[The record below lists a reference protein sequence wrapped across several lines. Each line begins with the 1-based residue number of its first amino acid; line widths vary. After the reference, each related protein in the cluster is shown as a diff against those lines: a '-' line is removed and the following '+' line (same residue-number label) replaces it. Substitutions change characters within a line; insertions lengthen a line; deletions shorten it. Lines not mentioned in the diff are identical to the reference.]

1 MNKQQLKQCFDRIK
15 PSEQLVAETIQRV
28 HALER
33 KKTMPVRRAAPNF
46 AFATR
51 LGTAACALLLVVGIG
66 IGIGTPGGL
75 LNTARDTDT
84 PTPMNVHG
92 EPSDVSSDQTPGAIN
107 REAMIA
113 RAAEQGTDWAVLEA
127 VIDMAAGDGSIVL
140 TVSEIVKVARQ
151 DGATDWSV
159 DTPMTLQ
166 AYFNADNEQL
176 QTLFDAVGD
185 RVLVGMHAEQRDG
198 SMIWVLHE
206 FHPVEEIQ
214 Q

>member
-1 MNKQQLKQCFDRIK
+1 MNKQQLKQCFGQIK
-15 PSEQLVAETIQRV
+15 PREQLITETIQRV
-28 HALER
+28 HALQYKEA
-33 KKTMPVRRAAPNF
+33 TPVRRAAPNF

-92 EPSDVSSDQTPGAIN
+92 EPSDVSSDQTPGAIS

-127 VIDMAAGDGSIVL
+127 VIDKAAGDGSAIL
-140 TVSEIVKVARQ
+140 TVSEVVGVARR
-151 DGATDWSV
+151 DGATDWSA
-159 DTPMTLQ
+159 DGPMTLQ
-166 AYFNADNEQL
+166 AYFDADSEQL
-176 QTLFDAVGD
+176 QTLFDTVGD
-185 RVLVGMHAEQRDG
+185 RVLVGMHIEQRDG
-198 SMIWVLHE
+198 SPVWVLHE
-206 FHPVEEIQ
+206 FHPVEEVQ
-214 Q
+214 S